1 MAVRMTKDWRPLN
14 AAEADKVAGNLG
26 VYQLANDAGEI
37 LYSGVA
43 SGLSLFG
50 LRGEI
55 QAQAES
61 PPAGATRFRLE
72 VNTSY
77 RTRHRE
83 LLMAYKFDHGESLP
97 PLQPAEDG
105 RGLGKLSPG

>member
-1 MAVRMTKDWRPLN
+1 MTKDWRPLS
-14 AAEADKVAGNLG
+14 AVEADKVAGNLG

-37 LYSGVA
+37 LYIGVA
-43 SGLSLFG
+43 GGRSLFG

-55 QAQAES
+55 QAQAKS
-61 PPAGATRFRLE
+61 PPAGATCFRLE

-83 LLMAYKFDHGESLP
+83 LLMAYKFDHEEQLP
-97 PLQPAEDG
+97 PLQLAEDG